1 MHRQHYRFAGY
12 SRLEIAFMLVLGI
25 FIGLLAVTK
34 YLELST
40 AAKEAMEPGLIEGVR
55 SGIAAYAEEAKSRGN
70 SKLFPSTL
78 DDAASGAAT
87 PRDPFFGRV
96 LEKGVAVEGWSKL
109 ERNHYLTPSGNTIV
123 YHPESGEFLYSSDT
137 GSSMPV
143 APDKP

>member
-109 ERNHYLTPSGNTIV
+109 RETITSRRAETPSFTI
-123 YHPESGEFLYSSDT
+123 PNRENFSIRRT
-137 GSSMPV
+137 
-143 APDKP
+143 PDRRCR